1 MKFLNNIPPP
11 RKPGSTNNIF
21 VIRNENRFGRNYF
34 KLGIQGF
41 TTATSFRIS
50 VSAASCS
57 VNMSGAKMKC
67 LDVVRT
73 NLLVILTMVGVA
85 FGFVVGFVA
94 REYNPSASAL
104 MWIGKYI
111 YF

>member
-1 MKFLNNIPPP
+1 
-11 RKPGSTNNIF
+11 
-21 VIRNENRFGRNYF
+21 
-34 KLGIQGF
+34 
-41 TTATSFRIS
+41 
-50 VSAASCS
+50 
-57 VNMSGAKMKC
+57 MKC

-111 YF
+111 YIKALFFICIFAYNFPVITSVCVNIRSWCACTV

>member
-1 MKFLNNIPPP
+1 
-11 RKPGSTNNIF
+11 
-21 VIRNENRFGRNYF
+21 
-34 KLGIQGF
+34 
-41 TTATSFRIS
+41 
-50 VSAASCS
+50 
-57 VNMSGAKMKC
+57 MKC

-111 YF
+111 YILRLCFLFAYNFPVITSVCVNIHSWCACTV